1 MNEKTNKALNLT
13 NIILY
18 SITLVLSVPLTILS
32 IAYWKNASGAQRISI
47 MVSSWLLLTPN
58 VILLIVFYCIN
69 IYLICKCPVTKIYVL
84 YAVGIGVPL
93 VAFIGSIIAMVE
105 LSKKP
110 KEEAKVEEKVEE
122 TN

>member
-18 SITLVLSVPLTILS
+18 SIALVLSVALTILS
-32 IAYWKNASGAQRISI
+32 IAYWENSGAQRISI